1 MKKLLVIT
9 PIKHIA
15 NLAIYLEKNFIVDY
29 LDDPSQADLKKIIH
43 AYDAIYT
50 NPNKS
55 KVFLGEDILQVAKKL
70 KVICTASTGTNHIDK
85 NYSAQNSIK
94 IISLTEERDV
104 INQIS
109 STAELAF
116 ALTLA
121 GCRNLMQAGKSVSDG
136 EWDYTK
142 FIGRQLNAL
151 TIGVVGYGRLGKMY
165 SNYCKAFG
173 ATVLAY
179 DPYKKIETVGVKQ
192 VFSLSEICAMSDII
206 SIHVHA
212 NKETKNMFGN
222 EQFSKMKPNILL
234 VNTARGEVIDENAL
248 AKFLDLNINAK
259 AYLDVLSDEIT
270 NRKACPLFKFQDRGQ
285 VFITPHIGGMTV
297 DAQFIAYHHAA
308 KLLVEYWEKNNANHR

>member
-1 MKKLLVIT
+1 MKKILVIT
-9 PIKHIA
+9 PVKHIK
-15 NLAIYLEKNFIVDY
+15 NLAEYFEKNFIVKY
-29 LDDPSQADLKKIIH
+29 LEDPTERDLSNIIDS
-43 AYDAIYT
+43 YDGVYT

-55 KVFLGEDILQVAKKL
+55 KVYLGPEILKKAKTL

-85 NYSAQNSIK
+85 IYAEKNNIK

-121 GCRNLMQAGKSVSDG
+121 GCRNIVSAGESVING

-142 FIGRQLNAL
+142 FIGRQLNSL
-151 TIGVVGYGRLGKMY
+151 TIGVVGYGRLGKFY
-165 SNYCKAFG
+165 AQYCKAFG
-173 ATVLAY
+173 ARVLVF
-179 DPYKKIETVGVKQ
+179 DPYKVVDIEGIHQ
-192 VFSLSEICAMSDII
+192 VSSLSEICISSDII

-212 NKETKNMFGN
+212 THETNKMFSSK
-222 EQFSKMKPNILL
+222 QFLSMKPNILL
-234 VNTARGEVIDENAL
+234 VNTARGDVIDEYAL
-248 AKFLDLNINAK
+248 AEFLKTNIQAK
-259 AYLDVLSDEIT
+259 AYLDVVANEVQDRSS
-270 NRKACPLFKFQDRGQ
+270 CPLFQFQKSGQ

-308 KLLVEYWEKNNANHR
+308 KLLKNFFEKDHVNN